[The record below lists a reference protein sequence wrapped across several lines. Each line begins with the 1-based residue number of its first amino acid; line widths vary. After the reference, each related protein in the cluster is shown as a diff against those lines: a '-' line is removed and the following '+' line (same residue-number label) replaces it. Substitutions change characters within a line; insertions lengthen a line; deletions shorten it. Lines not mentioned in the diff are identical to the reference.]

1 MLFNRLHLP
10 AAVLAAFVL
19 LHVAHAD
26 GGTPLARKVEA
37 PIPVTVWTR
46 AAFNTNEAEALKVT
60 VDNFN
65 RRQKRYRVELFSSN
79 YRNYSDWVKSV
90 AVTGS
95 LPCLLEFDGP
105 FLAEYAWPG
114 YLQPIDR
121 FVTREM
127 RQDFLPSILAQ
138 GTYDGN
144 LYSLGQFD
152 SGLGLWANRR
162 YLEASGVRI
171 PTVDEPWSLK
181 EFEQALQ
188 MIAAVKG
195 VQYPLSMTVYAG
207 TSEFYAYAYSPILYG
222 FGGDLIDRR
231 TYRTARGVLDGPHSV
246 AAMKRFQYWF
256 KRGWTRPIFDRNND
270 FELGRTALSWTG
282 HWKYSNYRKA
292 LGDDLILLPLPDFG
306 RGIKTGMGSWN
317 WGISSTCATPEGAWA
332 FLAYLTSPEEIL
344 RMTNANGALPA
355 RKSALAKSRLYG
367 EQAPL
372 EVFAQQLMA
381 GHGVP
386 RPAMPGYSTISK
398 SFSNAVS
405 DILEGGDVQAALSQ
419 AAVEIDADIAINYGY
434 LTR

>member
-1 MLFNRLHLP
+1 M
-10 AAVLAAFVL
+10 
-19 LHVAHAD
+19 
-26 GGTPLARKVEA
+26 E
-37 PIPVTVWTR
+37 
-46 AAFNTNEAEALKVT
+46 
-60 VDNFN
+60 
-65 RRQKRYRVELFSSN
+65 
-79 YRNYSDWVKSV
+79 
-90 AVTGS
+90 
-95 LPCLLEFDGP
+95 
-105 FLAEYAWPG
+105 
-114 YLQPIDR
+114 
-121 FVTREM
+121 
-127 RQDFLPSILAQ
+127 
-138 GTYDGN
+138 
-144 LYSLGQFD
+144 
-152 SGLGLWANRR
+152 GLGLWANRR

-171 PTVDEPWSLK
+171 PTVAEPWSLK
-181 EFEQALQ
+181 EFEQSLQ
-188 MIAAVKG
+188 KIAAVKG

-207 TSEFYAYAYSPILYG
+207 TSEFYAYAYSPILQG

-256 KRGWTRPIFDRNND
+256 KRGWTRPIFARNND
-270 FELGRTALSWTG
+270 FELGKTALSWTG
-282 HWKYSNYRKA
+282 HWKYANYRKA

-317 WGISSTCATPEGAWA
+317 WGISSTCGVPEGAWA

-367 EQAPL
+367 ENAPL
-372 EVFAQQLMA
+372 EVFAQQLTA

-405 DILEGGDVQAALSQ
+405 DILEGGDVQAALSR

-434 LTR
+434 PTR